1 MRNSLS
7 ASVCGRN
14 LGLGFSD
21 IDTGGSDPYCPISV
35 NLAVTLECNYR
46 CRFCFG
52 RYKTLGKTL
61 DDSRLLDIPKLLA
74 EAGCQKIT
82 FEGGE
87 PLLSPKIFKLVDRA
101 NDVGLTTCLVTNGSL
116 LTIDKLARMSESL
129 EWLGL
134 SVDSAIEDTEIALGR
149 GSGDHINQIV
159 RVADWAHDLGI
170 ALKINAVITKL
181 NYREDMKEF
190 IRSLKPRR
198 FKAFQVLVIRGENDN
213 ACKQLHISHSEF
225 AYFVKNH
232 QELAACGISFVPE
245 SHDDMIGSYL
255 MMLPDGSFYSNLNGA
270 YNYSERNI
278 FDEGV
283 DSAFRRVGWDRQK
296 FFRRGGQYP
305 WAVRKDPLLRRGGVR
320 KGGGRMDTEITGDC
334 RGGERNGF

>member
-21 IDTGGSDPYCPISV
+21 INTGSSDPYCPISV

-61 DDSRLLDIPKLLA
+61 DDSRLLDIPRLLA

-87 PLLSPKIFKLVDRA
+87 PLLNPKIFKLVDRA
-101 NDVGLTTCLVTNGSL
+101 KDVGLTTCLVTNGSL
-116 LTIDKLARMSESL
+116 LTYDKLTRLSEGL
-129 EWLGL
+129 DWLGL
-134 SVDSAIEDTEIALGR
+134 SVDSPNEETEIALGR
-149 GSGDHINQIV
+149 GSGNHVNQITK
-159 RVADWAHDLGI
+159 VADWAHDLDI
-170 ALKINAVITKL
+170 ALKINAVITRL

-190 IRSLKPRR
+190 IKSLKPRR
-198 FKAFQVLVIRGENDN
+198 FKAFQVLVIRGENES
-213 ACKQLHISHSEF
+213 ACEELRISHSEF
-225 AYFVKNH
+225 DHFTKNH
-232 QELAACGISFVPE
+232 QELEACGISFVPE
-245 SHDDMIGSYL
+245 SQDDMIGSYI

-270 YNYSERNI
+270 YNYGERNI
-278 FDEGV
+278 FDKGV

-296 FFRRGGQYP
+296 FFRRGGRYCWTVEKGSLSRRRSQ
-305 WAVRKDPLLRRGGVR
+305 RKLGIGIDMNQIGG
-320 KGGGRMDTEITGDC
+320 DQ
-334 RGGERNGF
+334 GGEEYGL